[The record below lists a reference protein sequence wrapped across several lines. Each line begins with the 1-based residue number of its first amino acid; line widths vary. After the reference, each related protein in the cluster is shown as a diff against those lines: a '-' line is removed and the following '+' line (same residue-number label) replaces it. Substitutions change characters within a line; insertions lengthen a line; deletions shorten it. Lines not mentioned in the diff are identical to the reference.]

1 MAKSLRSNEHK
12 VIGSASSFPENV
24 LPTKSDVVKRV
35 QLSKDHL
42 EFSTGKQ
49 KIKVSQMLEP
59 VLEELADLWKK
70 ASIPTITKR
79 GIERAVTKLW
89 EHSKQGLKNEQSK
102 TQAQEENQ
110 KLFDICA
117 CKCPQISCIQARC
130 QAHACDDI
138 HLDCKCDSSSRVPR
152 REIKFLF
159 DQRGP
164 RKMLMSGLD
173 RKVTQSLKRSFEKAE
188 AFEAQQ
194 EKEKKRRKEE
204 EENNAVATR
213 EFFAEEAEEAE
224 GEEKDD
230 VEDQEKNDP
239 TFGLDGPKSADPGP
253 KTRNTHALPKTG
265 AACDR
270 WGISSKAAA
279 DLVNSFAIDMGMLTD
294 SNKSTMTT
302 DKAKIDR
309 WRKAGRKKANTE
321 RKKAIGSKD
330 ISGIYFDG
338 KKDFTLTMVEK
349 NGKPYPRK
357 VIEDHYVMLG
367 EPENVY
373 LGHEVPYSGHG
384 ISIGLRLFRSLK
396 AKNLAAKMIVAGAD
410 GCNVNVGNNEGAL
423 VYLELLL
430 GKPLHWFIC
439 MLHGCELP
447 FRALVRKLD
456 GGTSGPLSLKGPIG
470 SSLGEELTE
479 EPVVNFR
486 SIPNPD
492 FPTVAEEDSYELSKA
507 QRYTYRMC
515 HAIMSGE
522 MPPGLADE
530 EPGAYHGARWN
541 TLANRLMRKYVS
553 TPRPSRNFRKLI
565 HSIIHH
571 YAPSWFQIKTHP
583 RCVDG
588 PKNLYKMVEYQRKLE
603 PDLQKEVQI
612 VMQRNAYFAH
622 PEAILLS
629 MLADS
634 DEEVRSQAVNTIMT
648 IRMKSDQARAD
659 LCEEDNGRG
668 VDEEDEDEEEP
679 PEGEDDDAFRLDPSE
694 DHAISNSKV
703 RKFVLPKVNFNATS
717 YTELIDWESAKL
729 TEPPFTLD
737 FKEADLLAIKEAPL
751 EVPHYPCHTQAVE
764 RAIKIVSEASAAVVG
779 QEAREGFISQRIKE
793 RQELTKFESK
803 RDYFQ
808 KVEAACKPND
818 E

>member
-1 MAKSLRSNEHK
+1 MRSNEHK

-24 LPTKSDVVKRV
+24 LPTKSDVVKRT

-49 KIKVSQMLEP
+49 KIPVSQILEP
-59 VLEELADLWKK
+59 VLEELGQLWQK
-70 ASIPTITKR
+70 ASIPTISKS
-79 GIERAVTKLW
+79 GIEKAVSKLW

-102 TQAQEENQ
+102 TRAQDENQ
-110 KLFDICA
+110 RLLDISA
-117 CKCPQISCIQARC
+117 CKCKQISCVQAKC
-130 QAHACDDI
+130 QTDACDDL
-138 HLDCKCDSSSRVPR
+138 HLDCKCDSSKRVPQ

-164 RKMLMSGLD
+164 RKMLMSGID
-173 RKVTQSLKRSFEKAE
+173 RKVTQSLKRSFDKVE
-188 AFEAQQ
+188 AFEAQR
-194 EKEKKRRKEE
+194 EREKRRRKDE
-204 EENNAVATR
+204 EENNAAATR
-213 EFFAEEAEEAE
+213 EFFAEEADE
-224 GEEKDD
+224 EEKDD
-230 VEDQEKNDP
+230 DHAQERKDP
-239 TFGLDGPKSADPGP
+239 TFAPDGPNSADPGP
-253 KTRNTHALPKTG
+253 KTRNTHALPRTG

-270 WGISSKAAA
+270 WDVSSKAAA
-279 DLVNSFAIDMGMLTD
+279 DLVNSFAIDMGLLTD

-309 WRKAGRKKANTE
+309 WRKAGRKKANAE
-321 RKKAIGSKD
+321 RKKAIGAKD

-338 KKDFTLTMVEK
+338 KKDFTLTTVER

-396 AKNLAAKMIVAGAD
+396 EKNLAAKMIVAGAD

-470 SSLGEELTE
+470 STLVEDLTE
-479 EPVVNFR
+479 LPVINFR

-515 HAIMSGE
+515 RAIISGE

-530 EPGAYHGARWN
+530 EPGKYHGARWN
-541 TLANRLMRKYVS
+541 TLANRLMRKYVA
-553 TPRPSRNFRKLI
+553 TPRPSRKFRKLI

-588 PKNLYKMVEYQRKLE
+588 PKNFYKMVEYQRKLE
-603 PDLQKEVQI
+603 PELQEEVQK

-634 DEEVRSQAVNTIMT
+634 DREVRAQAVNTILT
-648 IRMKSDQARAD
+648 IQMKLDQARAD
-659 LCEEDNGRG
+659 LCQEDDGRG

-679 PEGEDDDAFRLDPSE
+679 PEGEEDDAFQLDPSE
-694 DHAISNSKV
+694 DHAISNSQV
-703 RKFVLPKVNFNATS
+703 RKFVLPKVNFSATS

-737 FKEADLLAIKEAPL
+737 FKEADLFAIKEAPL
-751 EVPHYPCHTQAVE
+751 EVPNYPCHTQAVE
-764 RAIKIVSEASAAVVG
+764 RAIKLVSEASAAVVG
-779 QEAREGFISQRIKE
+779 QEAREGFISQQIKE
-793 RQELTKFESK
+793 RQELSKFESK
-803 RDYFQ
+803 KDYFP
-808 KVEAACKPND
+808 KVEAACQPND

>member
-603 PDLQKEVQI
+603 PDLQKEVQT

-659 LCEEDNGRG
+659 LCEEDNGWG

>member
-764 RAIKIVSEASAAVVG
+764 RAIKIVSEASAAVVA
-779 QEAREGFISQRIKE
+779 QEAREGFISE
-793 RQELTKFESK
+793 
-803 RDYFQ
+803 
-808 KVEAACKPND
+808 
-818 E
+818 

>member
-603 PDLQKEVQI
+603 PDLQKEVQT

-764 RAIKIVSEASAAVVG
+764 RAIKIVSEASAAVVA
-779 QEAREGFISQRIKE
+779 QEAREGFISE
-793 RQELTKFESK
+793 
-803 RDYFQ
+803 
-808 KVEAACKPND
+808 
-818 E
+818 

>member
-12 VIGSASSFPENV
+12 VIGSASCFPENV
-24 LPTKSDVVKRV
+24 LPTKSDVVKRM

-42 EFSTGKQ
+42 QFSTGKL
-49 KIKVSQMLEP
+49 KIKVSQILEP
-59 VLEELADLWKK
+59 VVEELVQLWKK
-70 ASIPTITKR
+70 ASIPTIAQN
-79 GIERAVTKLW
+79 GIEKAVSKLW

-102 TQAQEENQ
+102 TRAQDENQ
-110 KLFDICA
+110 RLFDVSA
-117 CKCPQISCIQARC
+117 CKCKQISCVQAKC
-130 QAHACDDI
+130 KTDTCEDI
-138 HLDCKCDSSSRVPR
+138 HLDCKCDSSKRVPQ
-152 REIKFLF
+152 REIKFLL

-164 RKMLMSGLD
+164 RKMLMSGID
-173 RKVTQSLKRSFEKAE
+173 RKVTQSLKRSFDKME

-194 EKEKKRRKEE
+194 EREKNRRKDE
-204 EENNAVATR
+204 EENNAIATR
-213 EFFAEEAEEAE
+213 EFFAEEADE
-224 GEEKDD
+224 EEKEDD
-230 VEDQEKNDP
+230 RDQEKKDP
-239 TFGLDGPKSADPGP
+239 TFSQDGPKSADPGP
-253 KTRNTHALPKTG
+253 RTRNTHALPRTG

-270 WGISSKAAA
+270 WDVSSKAAA
-279 DLVNSFAIDMGMLTD
+279 DLVNSFAIDMGLLND
-294 SNKSTMTT
+294 SNKATMTT

-309 WRKAGRKKANTE
+309 WRKVGRKKANAE

-338 KKDFTLTMVEK
+338 KKDFTLTMVVK

-396 AKNLAAKMIVAGAD
+396 AKNMAAKMIVAGAD

-470 SSLGEELTE
+470 STLTDELTE

-515 HAIMSGE
+515 RAIMSGE

-530 EPGAYHGARWN
+530 EPGAYHSARWN

-553 TPRPSRNFRKLI
+553 TPHPSRNFQKLI

-603 PDLQKEVQI
+603 PDLQEEVQK

-634 DEEVRSQAVNTIMT
+634 DHEVRAQAVNPILT

-659 LCEEDNGRG
+659 LCLEDDGRG

-679 PEGEDDDAFRLDPSE
+679 SEGEDDDAFRLDPSE
-694 DHAISNSKV
+694 EHAISNSKV
-703 RKFVLPKVNFNATS
+703 RKFFLPKVNFSATS

-737 FKEADLLAIKEAPL
+737 FKEAELLAIKEAPL

-764 RAIKIVSEASAAVVG
+764 RAIKLVSEASAAVVG
-779 QEAREGFISQRIKE
+779 QEAREGFISQQIKE
-793 RQELTKFESK
+793 RQELNKFESK
-803 RDYFQ
+803 KDYFQ

-818 E
+818 V

>member
-194 EKEKKRRKEE
+194 EKEKKWRKEE

-213 EFFAEEAEEAE
+213 EFFAEEAE

-270 WGISSKAAA
+270 WGISSNAAA

-603 PDLQKEVQI
+603 PDLQKEVQT

-659 LCEEDNGRG
+659 LCEEDNGWG

>member
-1 MAKSLRSNEHK
+1 M
-12 VIGSASSFPENV
+12 
-24 LPTKSDVVKRV
+24 
-35 QLSKDHL
+35 SKDHL

-659 LCEEDNGRG
+659 LCEEDNGWG

>member
-515 HAIMSGE
+515 RAIISGE

-603 PDLQKEVQI
+603 PDLQKEVQT

-779 QEAREGFISQRIKE
+779 QEAREGFISE
-793 RQELTKFESK
+793 
-803 RDYFQ
+803 
-808 KVEAACKPND
+808 
-818 E
+818 

>member
-213 EFFAEEAEEAE
+213 EFFAEEAE

-603 PDLQKEVQI
+603 PDLQKEVQT